1 MDLPDHFIFNCEYY
15 KHNLKFGSV
24 MDLTNEQKKV
34 VFARASAQL
43 LVQAGPG
50 TGKTHCLLKRLE
62 FLVEKEELEPGS
74 DILVLSFSVAAVAE
88 VKSRL
93 KDAVEKESITEDLLR
108 AQIRTFDSFASRFI
122 IDVIGRE
129 SLTEGYEARIKK
141 ATELMMFNKKAM
153 EELKRYR
160 HVLVDEIQ
168 DLVGWRAAMTLQ
180 ILQQIDCGFTLLGD
194 SAQGI
199 YDFQISDQ
207 PDAMTSIEF
216 LSQVRECFPELDS
229 SIKFQRNY
237 RIRGNPELEKISEKG
252 RNLILSNKPMA
263 AAYLFYQYQFLES
276 LGELSNP
283 SVPHNFINNRSCFL
297 CRDNGQ
303 IYRIASSLKSMDRPF
318 RIQKRGD
325 EKTVP
330 SWIGWLFLGWS
341 SSDIRKRD
349 FITLF
354 EERLGHGS
362 MDSQEM
368 WNLLLRIVRQRKN
381 SRLLDLNLLRQVLK
395 TGAVFPEAEVPE
407 DHDIILSTIHQSKGR
422 EFDRVAVVVR
432 DDQGIEEA
440 IDSDEPIVDEKAE
453 DETRVLFVGLTR
465 AKKELYRLE
474 SGRRDELRRN
484 KVKRWVERPFRHGKN
499 GLWQPLKHLEVG
511 LEEDIDIHSFVS
523 QRKHGSIPNIYENQR
538 IIQNLSYGDSVTL
551 RFLTSE
557 NQIPIYDICV
567 GEIEQQRSIGTTD
580 QHFGRALCQS
590 ISGTRN
596 RNVVKKVPHQITGLW
611 ISDIVTEI
619 GDAGRQEVVPREFL
633 TSCLWSGVRIMGLG
647 YCEHWKEM

>member
-1 MDLPDHFIFNCEYY
+1 
-15 KHNLKFGSV
+15 
-24 MDLTNEQKKV
+24 MDLTSEQKKV

-62 FLVEKEELEPGS
+62 FLVEQEELEPGS
-74 DILVLSFSVAAVAE
+74 EILVLSFSVAAVAE

-141 ATELMMFNKKAM
+141 ATELMMCNKKAM

-180 ILQQIDCGFTLLGD
+180 ILRQIDCGFTLLGD

-199 YDFQISDQ
+199 YDFQISNQ
-207 PDAMTSIEF
+207 PDAMTSTEF
-216 LSQVRECFPELDS
+216 LSQVRECFSELNS

-252 RNLILSNKPMA
+252 RNLILRNKLMA
-263 AAYLFYQYQFLES
+263 AAYLLEQYQFLES

-283 SVPHNFINNRSCFL
+283 SVPYNFINNRSCFL

-318 RIQKRGD
+318 RIQKRED

-330 SWIGWLFLGWS
+330 PWVGWLFLGWS
-341 SSDIRKRD
+341 SSEIRKRD
-349 FITLF
+349 FIPLF

-368 WNLLLRIVRQRKN
+368 WDLLLRIVRQRKN
-381 SRLLDLNLLRQVLK
+381 SRLLDLNLLRQALK
-395 TGAVFPEAEVPE
+395 TGAVFPEAEGSK

-432 DDQGIEEA
+432 EDQGIEEA
-440 IDSDEPIVDEKAE
+440 IDSNEPLVDDKAE

-474 SGRRDELRRN
+474 EGRRNELRRN
-484 KVKRWVERPFRHGKN
+484 KVKRWAERPFKYGKN
-499 GLWQPLKHLEVG
+499 GLWQPLKRLEVG
-511 LEEDIDIHSFVS
+511 LKEDIDIHSFVS
-523 QRKHGSIPNIYENQR
+523 QRKHGSIPNIYENQER
-538 IIQNLSYGDSVTL
+538 IQNLSYGDSVTL
-551 RFLTSE
+551 RFLTNE
-557 NQIPIYDICV
+557 NRIPIYDIYA
-567 GEIEQQRSIGTTD
+567 GEIDQQRSIGTTD
-580 QHFGRALCQS
+580 RHFGSALLRS
-590 ISGTRN
+590 ISETISGG
-596 RNVVKKVPHQITGLW
+596 VVKKLPHRITGLW
-611 ISDIVTEI
+611 IRDIVTEI
-619 GDAGRQEVVPREFL
+619 GDAGKEVVPREFR
-633 TSCLWSGVRIMGLG
+633 TSCLWSGVRIMGMG
-647 YCEHWKEM
+647 SCEHWKEM